1 MMRNGSTFALIG
13 LAGLLAAGPALAQ
26 DAAPPETELAP
37 PAVARPIAKPVVAK
51 PVPPKRIPL
60 PLPRPASI
68 ASAAGD
74 GGLGISAPPSA
85 PVKVATAAEPLP
97 IQTVAASATAGMSSQ
112 AIVERAN
119 QTLNAMT
126 SMSAQFVQVGQNGK
140 RMEGNVY
147 VQKPGRMRFEY
158 KAAPIEI
165 VADGSSVAIRDRKLN
180 TQDVYS
186 IGQTPLKF
194 LLKERVDLARDTKLV
209 SAEAE
214 PDLVS
219 VTVEDK
225 TTFGGTSRVTM
236 FFDPR
241 SFALKQWLIVDPQ
254 GYETNVTLRNVQ
266 LQAKLDQ
273 NLFNINFTRILE

>member
-1 MMRNGSTFALIG
+1 MTSNALFIALVGLVGLG
-13 LAGLLAAGPALAQ
+13 LAGGPVAAQSGEPLTLPTPAVT
-26 DAAPPETELAP
+26 AAPKPAAKP
-37 PAVARPIAKPVVAK
+37 PAPR
-51 PVPPKRIPL
+51 RIPL
-60 PLPRPASI
+60 PLPRPANLG
-68 ASAAGD
+68 AGD
-74 GGLGISAPPSA
+74 GGLGIE
-85 PVKVATAAEPLP
+85 PV
-97 IQTVAASATAGMSSQ
+97 QVAAAGPAPTVQLAKAEAPADTSQ
-112 AIVERAN
+112 RGIVERAN
-119 QTLNAMT
+119 ATLNAM
-126 SMSAQFVQVGQNGK
+126 SSLSAQFVQVGQNGK
-140 RMEGNVY
+140 RLEGNLY

-158 KAAPIEI
+158 RAAPIEI

-194 LLKERVDLARDTKLV
+194 LLKERVDLSRDTRLI

-225 TTFGGTSRVTM
+225 ATFGGTSRVTL
-236 FFDPR
+236 FFDPK
-241 SFALKQWLIVDPQ
+241 SFALKQWLVVDPQ

-273 NLFNINFTRILE
+273 NLFNINFTRVLE